1 MSNRNK
7 SAPFLPQRPWSQRRS
22 TLHVLG
28 KVNKVKCTWLLD
40 TGSDVTCVSSR
51 LPGVEKWK
59 LTSPQSAPS
68 TANGSPLQCLGEI
81 TTNIE
86 IGHVSKSNIRL
97 LVIQNLNVP
106 AILGMDTL
114 EKFGSFGIDW
124 THKTLTLGDAK
135 LVLEKRS
142 HGSVLS
148 PVFVYLISNHTIP
161 PRSQCFVLAGTS
173 DYGPCDQ
180 DALFSPFNDK
190 LARLDVLLGA
200 GVISAGSQNRIPVS
214 VLNNSE
220 HPVELYA
227 GSRVG
232 EISPVNVQES
242 KCNVNNVSDLP
253 YQPPASPKREPAA
266 VNLDEC
272 DVTVTEKHQ
281 LKLLLEEYRD
291 VFANNDAEVGRTHRT
306 QFHIHTK
313 TQVPVAIKLRRT
325 PFALRSEV
333 NQQIKDMQRRG
344 IIEPSSSPYSAPIL
358 LVPKADG
365 SYRFCADFRALNDA
379 TLSEVFPLPSV
390 RACLDSL
397 HGSKLFTT
405 LDLYSGY
412 WQIPIAKEHR
422 NKSAFSTES
431 GHWQFCVMPF
441 GVKNAPAVFARLMAD
456 IMQGLQWNGIA
467 VYLDDIIIGGK
478 NFQEHYDML
487 RDVFERLREAGVT
500 IKSSKVSLC
509 RNKLRFLGHQ
519 ISEKGIEPDPT
530 KVNVIRHWPRPENTK
545 ELRAF
550 LGLCNYYS
558 EFIPNLQHRARV
570 LHQLT
575 GKSKFIWTLEREA
588 AFNDL
593 KLALTSDDVLLQF
606 PNMLAPFE
614 VSTDASDTGIGC
626 ILSQRDDSGR
636 DQPVLFAS
644 KALTNNELNWHTRDK
659 EAYAFIFA
667 LRKFRP
673 YLLGRRFI
681 WHTDHKGLQW
691 LRNTRDP
698 RGRYARW
705 LEESEEFDFVVQ
717 YTAGVTNP
725 HADALS
731 RIPGVHSLRDGQ
743 FTLQEFQ
750 MFQQSDL
757 VLGVVINAVK
767 KRGINIPLTDPVLR
781 QWSKKRKFLTVGKE
795 EGLLNIRYRIVKRV
809 VNQLVV
815 PTALIPNVLR
825 LKHDEAGHMGAAKT
839 TKLIRREYFW
849 LTMVKDAQ
857 QYCRSCVTC
866 ASSRPAP
873 SHRCTCLTLSSQ
885 PQEPWQ
891 EIAIDIKG
899 PFGTKPSKRGN
910 RYVLVVIDLL
920 TRAAEIIL
928 IPKSAK
934 TMAKAIIR
942 DVFCRRGIPEQG
954 RIQGVA
960 TVAHATVRICRG
972 NCN

>member
-1 MSNRNK
+1 M
-7 SAPFLPQRPWSQRRS
+7 
-22 TLHVLG
+22 
-28 KVNKVKCTWLLD
+28 
-40 TGSDVTCVSSR
+40 
-51 LPGVEKWK
+51 
-59 LTSPQSAPS
+59 
-68 TANGSPLQCLGEI
+68 
-81 TTNIE
+81 
-86 IGHVSKSNIRL
+86 
-97 LVIQNLNVP
+97 
-106 AILGMDTL
+106 
-114 EKFGSFGIDW
+114 
-124 THKTLTLGDAK
+124 
-135 LVLEKRS
+135 
-142 HGSVLS
+142 
-148 PVFVYLISNHTIP
+148 
-161 PRSQCFVLAGTS
+161 
-173 DYGPCDQ
+173 
-180 DALFSPFNDK
+180 
-190 LARLDVLLGA
+190 
-200 GVISAGSQNRIPVS
+200 
-214 VLNNSE
+214 
-220 HPVELYA
+220 
-227 GSRVG
+227 
-232 EISPVNVQES
+232 
-242 KCNVNNVSDLP
+242 
-253 YQPPASPKREPAA
+253 
-266 VNLDEC
+266 
-272 DVTVTEKHQ
+272 
-281 LKLLLEEYRD
+281 
-291 VFANNDAEVGRTHRT
+291 
-306 QFHIHTK
+306 
-313 TQVPVAIKLRRT
+313 
-325 PFALRSEV
+325 
-333 NQQIKDMQRRG
+333 
-344 IIEPSSSPYSAPIL
+344 
-358 LVPKADG
+358 
-365 SYRFCADFRALNDA
+365 
-379 TLSEVFPLPSV
+379 FPLPSV
-390 RACLDSL
+390 RECLDSL

-487 RDVFERLREAGVT
+487 RDVFQRLREAGLT

-570 LHQLT
+570 LNQLT
-575 GKSKFIWTLEREA
+575 GKSKFIWSLEREA

-673 YLLGRRFI
+673 YLLGHRFI

-743 FTLQEFQ
+743 NSRCSSNQ
-750 MFQQSDL
+750 
-757 VLGVVINAVK
+757 
-767 KRGINIPLTDPVLR
+767 
-781 QWSKKRKFLTVGKE
+781 
-795 EGLLNIRYRIVKRV
+795 IRY
-809 VNQLVV
+809 
-815 PTALIPNVLR
+815 
-825 LKHDEAGHMGAAKT
+825 
-839 TKLIRREYFW
+839 
-849 LTMVKDAQ
+849 
-857 QYCRSCVTC
+857 
-866 ASSRPAP
+866 
-873 SHRCTCLTLSSQ
+873 
-885 PQEPWQ
+885 
-891 EIAIDIKG
+891 
-899 PFGTKPSKRGN
+899 
-910 RYVLVVIDLL
+910 
-920 TRAAEIIL
+920 
-928 IPKSAK
+928 
-934 TMAKAIIR
+934 
-942 DVFCRRGIPEQG
+942 
-954 RIQGVA
+954 
-960 TVAHATVRICRG
+960 
-972 NCN
+972 